1 MPYSAV
7 FAVPGVRYAL
17 GMTIAVEPPAKLN
30 LALTVGPRD
39 GRGMHPICSWMVTIS
54 LCDLMVITR
63 LPENRPSR
71 YAIGWRADAP
81 RPREIDWP
89 TASDLAVRAH
99 LAIQRH
105 VQRPLPVQ
113 LKLDKRIPVG
123 SGLGGGS
130 SDAAATLRVVDE
142 LFELGLTDDALR
154 GIAAGLGSDVP
165 FFVGG
170 GSAIVHGF
178 GERVD
183 TLDEA
188 PPLHAVVVFPDA
200 ACPTGEVYR
209 VFDGRADG
217 AALRADLVHA
227 LATRPVRPDG
237 IFNDLA
243 AAAIDVVPALAELL
257 RRLAELAERP
267 AHVAGSGSS
276 LFVLCDDDQHAERLA
291 ALVRDRLEVPAVAVR
306 GPQTLSL
313 VRS

>member
-1 MPYSAV
+1 
-7 FAVPGVRYAL
+7 
-17 GMTIAVEPPAKLN
+17 MTIAVEPPAKLN
-30 LALTVGPRD
+30 LALTVGPPD

-71 YAIGWRADAP
+71 YTIGWRADAP

-183 TLDEA
+183 TLDETR
-188 PPLHAVVVFPDA
+188 PLHAVVVFPDA
-200 ACPTGEVYR
+200 DCPTGEVYR
-209 VFDGRADG
+209 VLDGQVGEAT
-217 AALRADLVHA
+217 LRADLVHA

-243 AAAIDVVPALAELL
+243 AAAIDFVPALAEPL
-257 RRLAELAERP
+257 RQLAELAERQ

-276 LFVLCDDDQHAERLA
+276 LFVLCDDQQHAERLA
-291 ALVRDRLEVPAVAVR
+291 ALVRSRLDLPAVAVR

>member
-1 MPYSAV
+1 
-7 FAVPGVRYAL
+7 
-17 GMTIAVEPPAKLN
+17 MTIAVEPPAKLN
-30 LALTVGPRD
+30 LALAVGRPD

-63 LPENRPSR
+63 LPRDRLSR
-71 YAIGWRADAP
+71 YAIGWHADAP
-81 RPREIDWP
+81 RPGEIDWP

-99 LAIQRH
+99 LALERH
-105 VQRPLPVQ
+105 VKRSLPVQ

-123 SGLGGGS
+123 GGLGGGS
-130 SDAAATLRVVDE
+130 SDAAATLRVVNE
-142 LFELGLTDDALR
+142 LFELGLADDALR
-154 GIAAGLGSDVP
+154 GIAAELGSDVP
-165 FFVGG
+165 FFIGG

-183 TLDEA
+183 THGE
-188 PPLHAVVVFPDA
+188 PHPLHAVVVFPDA

-209 VFDGRADG
+209 AFDGQDG
-217 AALRADLVHA
+217 EATLRADLVHA

-243 AAAIDVVPALAELL
+243 AAAIDVVPALAEPL
-257 RRLAELAERP
+257 RRLASLAERP

-291 ALVRDRLEVPAVAVR
+291 PLVRDRLDLPAVAVR

>member
-1 MPYSAV
+1 
-7 FAVPGVRYAL
+7 
-17 GMTIAVEPPAKLN
+17 MTIAVQPPAKLN

-63 LPENRPSR
+63 LPENRPSC
-71 YAIGWRADAP
+71 YAIACHTDAP

-89 TASDLAVRAH
+89 TTGDLAVRAH

-113 LKLDKRIPVG
+113 LKLEKRIPVG
-123 SGLGGGS
+123 GGLGGGS
-130 SDAAATLRVVDE
+130 SDAAATLRVVNE
-142 LFELGLTDDALR
+142 LFELGLADDALR

-183 TLDEA
+183 TLDETR
-188 PPLHAVVVFPDA
+188 PLHAVVVFPDA
-200 ACPTGEVYR
+200 DCPTGEVYR
-209 VFDGRADG
+209 VLDGQVGEAT
-217 AALRADLVHA
+217 LRADLVHA

-243 AAAIDVVPALAELL
+243 AAAIDFVPALAEPL
-257 RRLAELAERP
+257 RQLAELAERQ

-276 LFVLCDDDQHAERLA
+276 LFVLCDDQQHAERLA
-291 ALVRDRLEVPAVAVR
+291 ALVRSRLDLPAVAVR

>member
-1 MPYSAV
+1 
-7 FAVPGVRYAL
+7 
-17 GMTIAVEPPAKLN
+17 MTIAVEPPAKLN
-30 LALTVGPRD
+30 LALAVGAPD

-54 LCDLMVITR
+54 LCDLMVVTR
-63 LPENRPSR
+63 LPKNRLSR
-71 YAIGWRADAP
+71 YAIGWHADAP

-89 TASDLAVRAH
+89 IASDLAVRAH

-123 SGLGGGS
+123 GGLGGGS
-130 SDAAATLRVVDE
+130 SDAAATLRVVNE
-142 LFELGLTDDALR
+142 LFELGLGDDVLR

-183 TLDEA
+183 MLDEA

-209 VFDGRADG
+209 VFDAQTGQAT
-217 AALRADLVHA
+217 LRADLVHA
-227 LATRPVRPDG
+227 LTTQPVGPDG

-243 AAAIDVVPALAELL
+243 AAAIDVVPALAEPL

-276 LFVLCDDDQHAERLA
+276 LFVLCDDQQHAERLA
-291 ALVRDRLEVPAVAVR
+291 ALVRDRVDLPAVAVQ

>member
-1 MPYSAV
+1 
-7 FAVPGVRYAL
+7 
-17 GMTIAVEPPAKLN
+17 MTIAVQPPAKLN
-30 LALTVGPRD
+30 LALAVGPPD
-39 GRGMHPICSWMVTIS
+39 GPPDGPVRHPICSWMITIS
-54 LCDLMVITR
+54 LCDDLVITR

-71 YAIGWRADAP
+71 YANGWHADAP

-89 TASDLAVRAH
+89 AASDLAVRAH

-105 VQRPLPVQ
+105 VQQPLPVR
-113 LKLDKRIPVG
+113 LKLEKRIPVG
-123 SGLGGGS
+123 GGLGGGS
-130 SDAAATLRVVDE
+130 SDAAATLRVVNE
-142 LFELGLTDDALR
+142 LFELGLTDDELR

-170 GSAIVHGF
+170 GSAIVNGF

-188 PPLHAVVVFPDA
+188 PPLHAVVDFPDA

-209 VFDGRADG
+209 VFDGQVGEAT
-217 AALRADLVHA
+217 LRADLVHA
-227 LATRPVRPDG
+227 LATRPVRSDG

-243 AAAIDVVPALAELL
+243 AAAIEVVPALAEPL
-257 RRLAELAERP
+257 RRLAELADRP

-276 LFVLCDDDQHAERLA
+276 LFVLCDDQQHAERLA
-291 ALVRDRLEVPAVAVR
+291 AVVRDRLDLPSVAVR

-313 VRS
+313 ARS

>member
-1 MPYSAV
+1 
-7 FAVPGVRYAL
+7 
-17 GMTIAVEPPAKLN
+17 MTIAAEPPAKLN
-30 LALTVGPRD
+30 LALAVGSPD

-54 LCDLMVITR
+54 LCDLLEITR
-63 LPENRPSR
+63 LPEDRPSR
-71 YAIGWRADAP
+71 YAIGWHAGAP

-99 LAIQRH
+99 MAIQRH
-105 VQRPLPVQ
+105 VRRPLPVQ
-113 LKLDKRIPVG
+113 LKLEKRIPAG
-123 SGLGGGS
+123 GGLGGGS
-130 SDAAATLRVVDE
+130 SDAAATLRVVNE
-142 LFELGLTDDALR
+142 LFELGLADDALR

-170 GSAIVHGF
+170 GSAIVQGF

-183 TLDEA
+183 ALDEVR
-188 PPLHAVVVFPDA
+188 PLHAVVVFPDA

-209 VFDGRADG
+209 VFDAQTG
-217 AALRADLVHA
+217 ATVLRADAVHA

-237 IFNDLA
+237 VFNDLA
-243 AAAIDVVPALAELL
+243 AAAIDVMPALAEPL
-257 RRLAELAERP
+257 RRLAALADRP

-276 LFVLCDDDQHAERLA
+276 LFVLCDDERHAERLA
-291 ALVRDRLEVPAVAVR
+291 ALVRDRLEVPAAAVR

>member
-1 MPYSAV
+1 MC
-7 FAVPGVRYAL
+7 VPGVRYAL

-30 LALTVGPRD
+30 LALAVGPPD

-63 LPENRPSR
+63 LPENRLSR
-71 YAIGWRADAP
+71 YALGWHADAP

-89 TASDLAVRAH
+89 TASDRAVRAH
-99 LAIQRH
+99 LAMERH

-113 LKLDKRIPVG
+113 LKLETRIPVG
-123 SGLGGGS
+123 GGLGGGS
-130 SDAAATLRVVDE
+130 SDAAATLRVVNE
-142 LFELGLTDDALR
+142 LFELGLNDDALR

-209 VFDGRADG
+209 VFDGQADG
-217 AALRADLVHA
+217 AALRADAVLA
-227 LATRPVRPDG
+227 LATQPVLPDG

-243 AAAIDVVPALAELL
+243 AAAIDVVPALAEPL

-276 LFVLCDDDQHAERLA
+276 LFVLCDDQQNAERLA
-291 ALVRDRLEVPAVAVR
+291 ALVRDRLDLPAVAVR